1 MRLRLMTGLQG
12 RKQVLRFI
20 AIATFAVA
28 ALIFALFAYAFT
40 QPDEFRIERDIAVDA
55 PPEAIYPL
63 ITDLREWRRW
73 SPFEQLDPDMAR
85 DYGGADKG
93 VGATYAWEGD
103 RNAGS
108 GRMEIMDEDAPN
120 RITIALHFISPMEAR
135 NTAIFLLTPEGDAT
149 RVSWAMEGEANTLS
163 KLLQLFVDI
172 DEMVGSDFQA
182 GLEKLKSEVEARQEI
197 AE

>member
-1 MRLRLMTGLQG
+1 MHLRLMAGLQG

-20 AIATFAVA
+20 AIAALFVA
-28 ALIFALFAYAFT
+28 ALILALSAYAFT
-40 QPDEFRIERDIAVDA
+40 QPDQIRIERNLAVDA
-55 PPEAIYPL
+55 PPEAIYSL

-85 DYGGADKG
+85 DYGGAEKG
-93 VGATYAWEGD
+93 VGATYAWQGD

-108 GRMEIMDEDAPN
+108 GRMEIVDEDAPN
-120 RITIALHFISPMEAR
+120 RITIALHFMSPMEAR
-135 NTAIFLLTPEGDAT
+135 NTATFLLTPEGDAT
-149 RVSWAMEGEANTLS
+149 HVSWAMEGEANILS

-172 DEMVGSDFQA
+172 DEMVSSDFQA
-182 GLEKLKSEVEARQEI
+182 GLEKLKSEVEVNQEI

>member
-1 MRLRLMTGLQG
+1 
-12 RKQVLRFI
+12 VLRFV
-20 AIATFAVA
+20 AIAALFVA
-28 ALIFALFAYAFT
+28 ALILALSAYAFT
-40 QPDEFRIERDIAVDA
+40 RPDQIRIERNLAVDA
-55 PPEAIYPL
+55 PPEAIYSL

-85 DYGGADKG
+85 DYGGAEKG
-93 VGATYAWEGD
+93 VGATYAWQGD